1 MFSSGF
7 HWIYVCMYTLRF
19 KYLTIMMIFIFW
31 HFINHRYKTAKTT
44 TSFKVFFSFDLMFLL
59 VFLGGWCCSASLCG
73 FVVRINI
80 HRIQK
85 KNKKLWSYNNI
96 SNFNIWCWSSQP
108 PAPSFLEINP
118 LSMKTFLEMK
128 LKSSWDT
135 ILEISFPF
143 FNILEILLQVLII
156 IEAEKF
162 FTPKPMCWVFL
173 RVLFFFCLI

>member
-1 MFSSGF
+1 
-7 HWIYVCMYTLRF
+7 
-19 KYLTIMMIFIFW
+19 
-31 HFINHRYKTAKTT
+31 
-44 TSFKVFFSFDLMFLL
+44 MFLL

-85 KNKKLWSYNNI
+85 KEQKLWSYNNI

-135 ILEISFPF
+135 ILEISSPF
-143 FNILEILLQVLII
+143 FEHFRDLAPSVNNNWGWKILYTQTNVLGLSSVVFFLPNIKHYKYNVSLKSLWLSMLLFSSLRICEIL
-156 IEAEKF
+156 
-162 FTPKPMCWVFL
+162 
-173 RVLFFFCLI
+173 CLNATQ